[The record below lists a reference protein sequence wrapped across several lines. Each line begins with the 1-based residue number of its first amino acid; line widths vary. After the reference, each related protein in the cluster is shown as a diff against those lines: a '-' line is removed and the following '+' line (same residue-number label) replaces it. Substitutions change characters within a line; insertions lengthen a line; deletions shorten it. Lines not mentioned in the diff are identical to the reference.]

1 MATKRTVTY
10 KCPYCT
16 RRFTREDL
24 VLHVQDE
31 HEDMIPEGFTPFR
44 LVFNYVNKKPL
55 SYHGKCT
62 ECGGPTPWDENK
74 GRYDRQCE
82 KKACKESYVKK
93 FEENMMRT
101 RGVTRISATE
111 EGQKQMLANRKISGT
126 YVMSDGGKKTYTGSY
141 ELKALEFMDKV
152 MHIKSSDILCPGPIL
167 EYSFEG
173 KTHIYITDFYYQ
185 PYNLII
191 EVKDGGDN
199 PNKRNMPEYRAKQIA
214 KEQFIIKHTNYN
226 YLRLTNN
233 DFSQLLAVFA
243 NLKMQMVENTG
254 ERVIHVNE
262 NKFLTEMMNALN
274 SGKVVGLKD
283 SDAYIVNY
291 MQNNVFSDDTYNN
304 AYKVGI
310 SNSVRLDNI
319 FGPDENG
326 KFNKIDEST
335 IKIADFYKIPISVG
349 EASSKLHS
357 YIGSDV
363 SNTFVYETLFNK
375 KMYTHD
381 QIMIESG
388 VEKVKSFTELLSEAQ
403 KEFVSF
409 LEYSNLDFSEEEN
422 AISELEN
429 NIKLMRKE
437 QKRNG

>member
-141 ELKALEFMDKV
+141 ELKGLEFMDKV

-388 VEKVKSFTELLSEAQ
+388 VEKVKSFSELLSEAQ

-429 NIKLMRKE
+429 KIKLMRKE

>member
-126 YVMSDGGKKTYTGSY
+126 YVMSDGSKKTYTGSY

-233 DFSQLLAVFA
+233 DFSQLLAVFV

-357 YIGSDV
+357 YIGSNV

-388 VEKVKSFTELLSEAQ
+388 VEKVKSFSELLSEAQ

-429 NIKLMRKE
+429 KIKLMRKE

>member
-141 ELKALEFMDKV
+141 ELKGLEFMDKV
-152 MHIKSSDILCPGPIL
+152 IHIKSSDILCPGPIL

-199 PNKRNMPEYRAKQIA
+199 HNKRNMHEYRAKQIA

-357 YIGSDV
+357 YIGSNV

-388 VEKVKSFTELLSEAQ
+388 VEKVKSFSELLSEAQ

-429 NIKLMRKE
+429 KIKLMRKE
-437 QKRNG
+437 QRKNG

>member
-111 EGQKQMLANRKISGT
+111 EGQKKMLANRKISGT
-126 YVMSDGGKKTYTGSY
+126 YVMSDGAKKTYTGSY
-141 ELKALEFMDKV
+141 ELKGLEFMDKV

-388 VEKVKSFTELLSEAQ
+388 VEKVKSFAELLSEAQ

-429 NIKLMRKE
+429 KIKLMRKE

>member
-254 ERVIHVNE
+254 ERVIHINE

-388 VEKVKSFTELLSEAQ
+388 VEKVKSFAELLSEAQ

>member
-152 MHIKSSDILCPGPIL
+152 IHIKSSDILCPGPIL

-254 ERVIHVNE
+254 ERVIHINE

-349 EASSKLHS
+349 EASSKLYS

-388 VEKVKSFTELLSEAQ
+388 VEKVKSFAELLSEAQ

-429 NIKLMRKE
+429 KIKLMRKE

>member
-126 YVMSDGGKKTYTGSY
+126 YVMSDGAKKTYTGSY

-254 ERVIHVNE
+254 ERVIHINE

-310 SNSVRLDNI
+310 SNSIRLDNI

-357 YIGSDV
+357 YIGSNV

-388 VEKVKSFTELLSEAQ
+388 VEQVKSFAELLSEAQ

-429 NIKLMRKE
+429 KIKLMRKE
-437 QKRNG
+437 QRKNG